1 MPDQL
6 EEVVIPVRLETARM
20 RHEMQQIQRLS
31 AGFASTISRGF
42 ADAILSGRKFS
53 DVLRSIARSLI
64 RMSLQA
70 ALKPLIGGLTS
81 AIGGAL
87 GSVMPFA
94 RGGVVNGPTL
104 FPMARGMGLMGEA
117 GPEAVLPLARGP
129 DGRLGVRAQGGGAA
143 SVNITMN
150 ISTPDAES
158 FRRSRGRI
166 AAELARAVAEG
177 QRQL

>member
-6 EEVVIPVRLETARM
+6 EEIIIPVQLDTARF
-20 RHEMQQIQRLS
+20 RKEMQDIQRLS
-31 AGFASTISRGF
+31 ANVAGIISRGF
-42 ADAILSGRKFS
+42 ADALVNGRRFS
-53 DVLRSIARSLI
+53 DVLQSIARSLLRLSI
-64 RMSLQA
+64 QA
-70 ALKPLIGGLTS
+70 ALKPAIGGLTS

-87 GSVMPFA
+87 GSIMPFA

-129 DGRLGVRAQGGGAA
+129 DGRLGVRAQGGIAA
-143 SVNITMN
+143 QVNVTMN